1 MQNMHTPPPS
11 SRFATRP
18 LYLQVRDVLAERIA
32 SHAWKPSTVIPNEG
46 DLAREF
52 GVSSGTMRKALD
64 LLEAERLLTRR
75 QGRGTYVNDQASAD
89 LSTRY
94 TKIWGLKGEHITGD
108 ISLVRSE
115 ETEANEAECLR
126 LRLKPSDRVHR
137 VQRVRAYKGEAFL
150 VEDIALPAHL
160 FPGVAGRK
168 ETPPRIVSLAQEF
181 GILLG
186 KCEERVYVGTA
197 AADVAQRLNLAPDA
211 PVLVLDRVIFDLD
224 GRPVEWRL
232 GRGNFVGKYYLAEFA

>member
-1 MQNMHTPPPS
+1 MQNMHTQPPT
-11 SRFATRP
+11 RFATRP
-18 LYLQVRDVLAERIA
+18 LYLQVRDVLATRIA
-32 SHAWKPSTVIPNEG
+32 SQEWKPSSVIPNEG

-75 QGRGTYVNDQASAD
+75 QGRGTFVNDQASDD

-94 TKIWGLKGEHITGD
+94 TRIWGLKGERITGD
-108 ISLVRSE
+108 ILLARIVE
-115 ETEANEAECLR
+115 DQANEAERLR
-126 LRLKPSDRVHR
+126 LRLQPSDRVHR
-137 VQRVRAYKGEAFL
+137 VQRVRAYKGEPFL
-150 VEDIALPAHL
+150 VEDIALPAAL
-160 FPGVAGRK
+160 FPELAARK
-168 ETPPRIVSLAQEF
+168 DTPPRIVSLAQEF

-197 AADVAQRLNLAPDA
+197 AADVAQHLRLAPDA
-211 PVLVLDRVIFDLD
+211 AVLVLDRLIYGLD

-232 GRGNFVGKYYLAEFA
+232 GRGNFIGKYYLAEFM